1 MIAISCV
8 GLLLVSLV
16 SSVGKFKEKMNFD
29 YIDLFIQLAT
39 VWLTNDVVLVSVVLH
54 LVFAARVF
62 HFVVQLQ

>member
-16 SSVGKFKEKMNFD
+16 SSVGKFTKKMNFD

>member
-1 MIAISCV
+1 
-8 GLLLVSLV
+8 V
-16 SSVGKFKEKMNFD
+16 SSVGKFMKKMNFD